1 MLAMEVR
8 QQDEKGLVEPL
19 SKAVHV
25 RVFKMAESR
34 AGQRGSQ
41 VAHAYYQ
48 PPGAG
53 WPLARAGQSGQVTVH
68 QPQRG
73 QSGGKK

>member
-53 WPLARAGQSGQVTVH
+53 
-68 QPQRG
+68 
-73 QSGGKK
+73 